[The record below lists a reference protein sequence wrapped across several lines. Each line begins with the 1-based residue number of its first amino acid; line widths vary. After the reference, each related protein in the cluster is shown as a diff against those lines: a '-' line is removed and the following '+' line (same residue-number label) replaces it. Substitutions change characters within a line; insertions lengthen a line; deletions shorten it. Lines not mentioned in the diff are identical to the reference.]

1 MIVVGAS
8 LGGLRALLE
17 VLRGIPRSFHRS
29 FAVVLHR
36 HKDSDGALL
45 DLLRQESPLP
55 ACEPLD
61 KEPFRPGMVYL
72 APADYHLLVEPT
84 HFCLSIDEPV
94 RFARPSVDVLF
105 ESAADAF
112 GREAIAL
119 VLTGANGDGA
129 HGAEC
134 IKAGGGRV
142 IVQDP
147 ATAEA
152 PQMPQAVLAR
162 IAPDYVL
169 SLDRI
174 APLLVELTAVPQ

>member
-8 LGGLRALLE
+8 LGGLRAL
-17 VLRGIPRSFHRS
+17 VAILRGMPIAFPMP

-45 DLLRQESPLP
+45 EMLRAESPLP
-55 ACEPLD
+55 ASEPCD
-61 KEPFRPGMVYL
+61 KEPMLPGHIYL

-84 HFCLSIDEPV
+84 HFSLSIDEPV
-94 RFARPSVDVLF
+94 RYARPSIDVLF

-112 GREAIAL
+112 GGKTIGI

-129 HGAEC
+129 VGAAR
-134 IKAGGGRV
+134 IRARGGRV

-152 PQMPQAVLAR
+152 PQMPQAVLASVN
-162 IAPDYVL
+162 PDYIL

-174 APLLVELTAVPQ
+174 APLLIELSTPPT

>member
-8 LGGLRALLE
+8 LGGLKALLQ
-17 VLRGIPRSFHRS
+17 VLHGIPRSFQRS

-45 DLLRQESPLP
+45 DLLRAESPLP
-55 ACEPLD
+55 AVEPLD
-61 KEPFRPGMVYL
+61 KESFQPGTVYL

-84 HFCLSIDEPV
+84 HFCLSIDDPV

-112 GREAIAL
+112 GAKTIAV

-129 HGAEC
+129 RGAER
-134 IKAGGGRV
+134 IKAHGGRV

-152 PQMPQAVLAR
+152 PQMPQATLDLAS
-162 IAPDYVL
+162 PDYIL
-169 SLDRI
+169 RLDQI
-174 APLLVELTAVPQ
+174 APLLVELTASPP